1 MPSKQPTQNLV
12 LKNTN
17 RQALE
22 DRCFPLKQQARSHEP
37 TNRNCKAIWE
47 STGIEHYGFILKTG
61 AITPR
66 YKRYKT
72 PSYST

>member
-1 MPSKQPTQNLV
+1 MRTHLQRIFLLINPYTALSMPSKQPAQNPV
-12 LKNTN
+12 QKNTN

-47 STGIEHYGFILKTG
+47 STGIEHHGF
-61 AITPR
+61 
-66 YKRYKT
+66 
-72 PSYST
+72 